1 LLPLVSTKEQAIK
14 KHLTTASV
22 ENIKPPKQGSM
33 EVFDLGYPGLA
44 LRVGHGGAKSF
55 EIFYRT
61 GGKLRRE
68 SLGRW
73 PEISLAAARDA
84 WRKTRE
90 SIAKGEEP
98 QREGKSNA
106 TLFEKA
112 IEEWLRRD
120 QSNNKASSLYQ
131 VTRLVEYDLLPAWR
145 GRAIDAINKKD
156 VIALLD
162 SICDRGAVVKS
173 RRVYSALHRFFKW
186 AVSRE
191 IVLTHPM
198 SGLERPGSEQS
209 REHVLSDA
217 ELAKVWKGA
226 GKVRVYGD
234 VVKLLALTGARLNEI
249 AQLRWDEIKGD
260 HILLGNGRT
269 KTGIQH
275 CIPLSKPAKALLDA
289 MPHIGDYVF
298 SLSGTKP
305 LTSWS
310 RAKADIDKATGVSDW
325 RIHDLR
331 RTCATGL
338 QRLGVQLQVVEACL
352 GHTSGSR
359 GGIVGVY
366 QRHDFAAEK
375 RAALTA
381 WAEHVIALVQR

>member
-1 LLPLVSTKEQAIK
+1 MKR
-14 KHLTTASV
+14 HLTAASV

-55 EIFYRT
+55 EIFYRF

-73 PEISLAAARDA
+73 PEVSLAAARDA
-84 WRKTRE
+84 WRNTRE
-90 SIAKGEEP
+90 SIAKGEAP

-106 TLFEKA
+106 AAFESV

-145 GRAIDAINKKD
+145 GRAIDAITKKD

-162 SICDRGAVVKS
+162 SICDRGAVVKA

-186 AVSRE
+186 SVSRE
-191 IVLTHPM
+191 IIVAHPM
-198 SGLERPGSEQS
+198 NGLERPGSETS

-217 ELAKVWKGA
+217 ELARVWKGA

-234 VVKLLALTGARLNEI
+234 VVRLLVLTGARLNEI
-249 AQLRWDEIKGD
+249 AQLRWDEIKDD

-269 KTGIQH
+269 KSGIQH
-275 CIPLSKPAKALLDA
+275 CIQLSAPARKILDA
-289 MPHIGDYVF
+289 MPRIGDFVF
-298 SLSGTKP
+298 TLSGTKP

-310 RAKADIDKATGVSDW
+310 RAKADIDKAVGLSGW
-325 RIHDLR
+325 RLHDLR
-331 RTCATGL
+331 RTFSTRANELGL
-338 QRLGVQLQVVEACL
+338 AEPHIIEACL
-352 GHTSGSR
+352 GHTV
-359 GGIVGVY
+359 GGVAAVY
-366 QRHDFAAEK
+366 NRAKHEAAK
-375 RAALTA
+375 KAALEA
-381 WAEHVIALVQR
+381 WGAHVMNLCTRA